1 VNSSFSIFRVLGIE
15 VRLHVLFVYLVAL
28 LLALGVMNGS
38 LLGTATVVGMLFGL
52 VLVHELGH
60 SLMARRFGVRVV
72 DIVLWPLGGMA
83 RMAEIPEEPK
93 VEGWIA
99 AAGPLV
105 NLGLAL
111 PALALHLVLFGS
123 GALLSNPLARPLA
136 SLADVSAC
144 FVLINAMLG
153 LFNLLPAFPMDG
165 GRVLR
170 AILAARMGW
179 LAGTERAVRVGRIVA
194 WAMILSILVPSL
206 RVGLGVPLIG
216 VFVLWE
222 GMRELWATRLRHA
235 TAGPAF
241 DLASLFR
248 APGGSW
254 GNGHGSAPPRDAS
267 FEGTLP
273 SDAPHHRGGFSDED
287 IRRLEQH
294 PGRLRRPFEG

>member
-1 VNSSFSIFRVLGIE
+1 MNASFSIFRVLGIE

-111 PALALHLVLFGS
+111 PALALHLALFGS
-123 GALLSNPLARPLA
+123 EALLQNPLARPLA
-136 SLADVSAC
+136 SFEVLSAC
-144 FVLINAMLG
+144 FVVINGMLG

-170 AILAARMGW
+170 AILAARLGW

-194 WAMILSILVPSL
+194 WAMILSILTPL
-206 RVGLGVPLIG
+206 RLGYGVPLIG

-235 TAGPAF
+235 TEGPAF

-254 GNGHGSAPPRDAS
+254 DNGQGATPPRDPDAPPR
-267 FEGTLP
+267 
-273 SDAPHHRGGFSDED
+273 RGGFSEED
-287 IRRLEQH
+287 VRRLEQH
-294 PGRLRRPFEG
+294 PGRLRRPLED